1 MIKFIISALVSV
13 GMLASAVTVQAAEW
27 KPTQTVKVIV
37 GQGPGAANEI
47 AFRTVLKSAK
57 TDANF
62 VIDHHPGMDGGLSWN
77 HLSSQPADGHTI
89 MVNVVEGSLIV
100 LPNAYPKQLKLNPN
114 NATPV
119 AVLGS
124 APFAFVVPADSLI
137 KTPRD
142 LVAAYQGKSAK
153 GNISVGIS
161 GSGNLLV
168 HSYLMDRGQGEER
181 KVVLARYKA
190 APQALTDLAA
200 NTIDIAIVPIS
211 SAKPLVEAGRVRVIA
226 VTSDRP
232 LKAIPTIPVMKDT
245 VPGLVVGATWS
256 MFLPPNTD
264 PKIVKWYADTF
275 SPAVLN
281 AEVRK
286 TFEDQWAVT
295 FDSAGP
301 DHMKKFIAKTK
312 SDLDSVAKKVIVEV
326 NTEKK

>member
-1 MIKFIISALVSV
+1 MIKFIISALVSASV
-13 GMLASAVTVQAAEW
+13 AFSGTTLASDW
-27 KPTQTVKVIV
+27 KPTQTVKVVV

-47 AFRTVLKSAK
+47 AFRTVSKVAK

-62 VIDHHPGMDGGLSWN
+62 VIDHQPGMDGGLSWN
-77 HLSSQPADGHTI
+77 HFSTQPADGHTI
-89 MVNVVEGSLIV
+89 MINVAEGSLIV
-100 LPNAYPKQLKLNPN
+100 LPNAYPSQLKLNPN
-114 NATPV
+114 NAIPV
-119 AVLGS
+119 SVLGS
-124 APFAFVVPADSLI
+124 SPFAFVVPENSPI

-168 HSYLMDRGQGEER
+168 HSYLMDRGQGDDK

-190 APQALTDLAA
+190 APQALTDLAG

-211 SAKPLVEAGRVRVIA
+211 SAKPLVEAGKVRIIA
-226 VTSDRP
+226 ITSDRP
-232 LKAIPTIPVMKDT
+232 LKAAPKIPVMKDT

-275 SPAVLN
+275 TPAILN
-281 AEVRK
+281 KEIQK

-312 SDLDSVAKKVIVEV
+312 LDLDAVAKKVIVEV
-326 NTEKK
+326 TPEKK

>member
-1 MIKFIISALVSV
+1 MIKFIISALVSASV
-13 GMLASAVTVQAAEW
+13 AFSGTALASDW
-27 KPTQTVKVIV
+27 KPKQTVKVVV

-47 AFRTVLKSAK
+47 AFRTVSKVAK

-77 HLSSQPADGHTI
+77 HFSTQSADGHTI
-89 MVNVVEGSLIV
+89 MVNVAEGSLIV
-100 LPNAYPKQLKLNPN
+100 LPNAYPTQLKLNPN
-114 NATPV
+114 SAIPV
-119 AVLGS
+119 SVLGS
-124 APFAFVVPADSLI
+124 SPFAFVVPENSPI
-137 KTPRD
+137 KTPQD
-142 LVAAYQGKSAK
+142 LVIAYQGKSAK
-153 GNISVGIS
+153 ENISVGIS

-168 HSYLMDRGQGEER
+168 HSYLMDRGQGDNK

-190 APQALTDLAA
+190 APQALTDLAG
-200 NTIDIAIVPIS
+200 NTIDIAIVPTS
-211 SAKPLVEAGRVRVIA
+211 SAKPLVEAGKVRIIA
-226 VTSDRP
+226 ITSDRP
-232 LKAIPTIPVMKDT
+232 LKASPKIPVMKDT

-312 SDLDSVAKKVIVEV
+312 SDLDAVAKKVIVEV
-326 NTEKK
+326 NPEKK